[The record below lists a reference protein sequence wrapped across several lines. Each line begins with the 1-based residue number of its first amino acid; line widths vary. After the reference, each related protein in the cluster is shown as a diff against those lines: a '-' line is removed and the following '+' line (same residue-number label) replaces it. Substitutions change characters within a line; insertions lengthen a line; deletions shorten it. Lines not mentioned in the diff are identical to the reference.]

1 MPETIL
7 VVDDDPDIARFVE
20 VNLRSA
26 GYDVS
31 VASDGEEAL
40 ESAAEMRPDLVLLDV
55 MMPRIDGFE
64 VAQRLRRNP
73 QTANTSIIMLT
84 AKALSTDKV
93 LGLTA
98 GADDYIIKP
107 FDPIELLARVKG
119 TLRRAREMRNL
130 SPLTGLPGNIRIQE
144 EIERMVQDDK
154 DFAVLYC
161 DLDNFK
167 TYNDHR
173 GFVQGDRLIQAT
185 AKIIQDAV
193 MEYSGPEGFVGHVGG
208 DDFVGILPPEVADD
222 CATRIV
228 GRFDEGIRE
237 FYEPEDLERG
247 FVEVEDR
254 RGEMQKIPLV
264 SISIGVAMTG
274 KRRFSHYVEA
284 VNVATEMKQYAKR
297 RTGSSFAVDRR
308 SEPSA
313 PPETGPSTT

>member
-26 GYDVS
+26 GYEVS

-40 ESAAEMRPDLVLLDV
+40 TRAAELRPDLVLLDV

-119 TLRRAREMRNL
+119 TLRRAKEMRNL

-144 EIERMVQDDK
+144 EIERMVREDRP
-154 DFAVLYC
+154 FAVLYG

-167 TYNDHR
+167 AYNDQK
-173 GFVQGDRLIQAT
+173 GFVRGDGLIQA
-185 AKIIQDAV
+185 AARVIQDAV
-193 MEYSGPEGFVGHVGG
+193 AEFAGAEGFVGHVGG
-208 DDFVGILPPEVADD
+208 DDFVAVLPPEVAEDV
-222 CATRIV
+222 AKRIV
-228 GRFDEGIRE
+228 ERFDELIPG
-237 FYEPEDLERG
+237 FYEPEDVQRG
-247 FVEVEDR
+247 YVEVEDR
-254 RGEMQKIPLV
+254 RGMLQQVPLV
-264 SISIGVAMTG
+264 GISVGVATTQV
-274 KRRFSHYVEA
+274 RRFAHYGEA
-284 VNVATEMKQYAKR
+284 VSVATEMKQFAKR
-297 RTGSSFAVDRR
+297 EARSSYAIDRR
-308 SEPSA
+308 Q
-313 PPETGPSTT
+313 TG

>member
-40 ESAAEMRPDLVLLDV
+40 EKAAALRPDLVLLDV

-73 QTANTSIIMLT
+73 QTSNTSIIMLT

-119 TLRRAREMRNL
+119 TLRRAKEMRNL

-144 EIERMVQDDK
+144 EIERMVREDRPV
-154 DFAVLYC
+154 AVLYA

-167 TYNDHR
+167 AYNDQK
-173 GFVQGDRLIQAT
+173 GFVRGDRLIQAT
-185 AKIIQDAV
+185 ARIIQDAV
-193 MEYSGPEGFVGHVGG
+193 VEFAGAEGFVGHVGG
-208 DDFVGILPPEVADD
+208 DDFVAVVPPEVAEDV
-222 CATRIV
+222 AKRIV
-228 GRFDEGIRE
+228 ERFDGEVKG
-237 FYEPEDLERG
+237 FYDAEDLERG
-247 FVEVEDR
+247 YVQIEDR
-254 RGEMQKIPLV
+254 KGVLQKIPLAG
-264 SISIGVAMTG
+264 ISVGIATSQI
-274 KRRFSHYVEA
+274 RSFEHYGEA
-284 VNVATEMKQYAKR
+284 VAVATEMKQFAKR
-297 RTGSSFAVDRR
+297 DTRSSYAVDRR
-308 SEPSA
+308 
-313 PPETGPSTT
+313 TT

>member
-1 MPETIL
+1 MPESIL

-31 VASDGEEAL
+31 VASDGEQAL
-40 ESAAEMRPDLVLLDV
+40 EKAGRLRPDLVLLDV

-64 VAQRLRRNP
+64 VAHRLRRNP
-73 QTANTSIIMLT
+73 QTATMSIIMLT
-84 AKALSTDKV
+84 AKALATDKV

-119 TLRRAREMRNL
+119 TLRRAKEMRNL

-144 EIERMVQDDK
+144 EIERMVREDLP
-154 DFAVLYC
+154 FAVVYA

-167 TYNDHR
+167 AYNDQK

-185 AKIIQDAV
+185 AGVVQDAV
-193 MEYSGPEGFVGHVGG
+193 MEFATDGFVGHVGG
-208 DDFVGILPPEVADD
+208 DDFVAVLKPDIVEGVAK
-222 CATRIV
+222 RIV
-228 GRFDEGIRE
+228 EAFDAQISG
-237 FYEPEDLERG
+237 FYEPEEMAQG

-254 RGEMQKIPLV
+254 KGEMQRIPLV
-264 SISIGVAMTG
+264 GISVGIATTDVRSYA
-274 KRRFSHYVEA
+274 HYGEA
-284 VNVATEMKQYAKR
+284 VSMATEMKQFAKR
-297 RTGSSFAVDRR
+297 DARSSYAIDRR
-308 SEPSA
+308 RA
-313 PPETGPSTT
+313 D

>member
-40 ESAAEMRPDLVLLDV
+40 ERAGTLRPDLVLLDV

-73 QTANTSIIMLT
+73 QTSNTSIIMLT

-119 TLRRAREMRNL
+119 TLRRAKEMRNL

-144 EIERMVQDDK
+144 EIERMVREDRP
-154 DFAVLYC
+154 FAVLYS

-167 TYNDHR
+167 AYNDQK
-173 GFVQGDRLIQAT
+173 GFVRGDRLIQAT
-185 AKIIQDAV
+185 ARIIQDAV
-193 MEYSGPEGFVGHVGG
+193 VEYAGSDGFIGHVGG
-208 DDFVGILPPEVADD
+208 DDFVAVVPPEIAEEVAK
-222 CATRIV
+222 RIV
-228 GRFDEGIRE
+228 ERFDAEIAD
-237 FYEPEDLERG
+237 FYEKEDLERG
-247 FVEVEDR
+247 YVEVEDR
-254 RGEMQKIPLV
+254 KGILQKLPLAGV
-264 SISIGVAMTG
+264 SVGIATTQV
-274 KRRFSHYVEA
+274 RRFAHYGEA
-284 VNVATEMKQYAKR
+284 VAVATEMKQFAKR
-297 RTGSSFAVDRR
+297 ETRSSYAVDRR
-308 SEPSA
+308 
-313 PPETGPSTT
+313 TT

>member
-26 GYDVS
+26 GYE
-31 VASDGEEAL
+31 VAVAGDGEEAL
-40 ESAAEMRPDLVLLDV
+40 QRASEMRPDLVLLDV

-119 TLRRAREMRNL
+119 TLRRAKEMRNL

-144 EIERMVQDDK
+144 EIERMVREARP
-154 DFAVLYC
+154 FAVLYC

-167 TYNDHR
+167 AYNDQK
-173 GFVQGDRLIQAT
+173 GFVRGDRLIQAT
-185 AKIIQDAV
+185 ARIIQDAV
-193 MEYSGPEGFVGHVGG
+193 VEFAGSEGFVGHVGG
-208 DDFVGILPPEVADD
+208 DDFVALLPPEVAEDV
-222 CATRIV
+222 AGRIV
-228 GRFDEGIRE
+228 ERFDAHVHE
-237 FYEPEDLERG
+237 FYEDQDLARG
-247 FVEVEDR
+247 YVEVEDR
-254 RGEMQKIPLV
+254 KGVLQRLPLV
-264 SISIGVAMTG
+264 AISIGVATTA
-274 KRRFSHYVEA
+274 RRDFAHYGEA
-284 VNVATEMKQYAKR
+284 VAVATEMKQFAKR
-297 RTGSSFAVDRR
+297 DSGSSYAIDRR
-308 SEPSA
+308 SA
-313 PPETGPSTT
+313 G

>member
-31 VASDGEEAL
+31 VASDGEQAL
-40 ESAAEMRPDLVLLDV
+40 EKAAALRPDLVLLDV

-73 QTANTSIIMLT
+73 QTASTSIIMLT

-119 TLRRAREMRNL
+119 TLRRAKEMRNL

-144 EIERMVQDDK
+144 EIERNVRDDRP
-154 DFAVLYC
+154 FAVLYC

-167 TYNDHR
+167 AYNDEK
-173 GFVQGDRLIQAT
+173 GFVRGDRLIQAT
-185 AKIIQDAV
+185 ARIIQDAV
-193 MEYSGPEGFVGHVGG
+193 VEFAGTDGFVGHVGG
-208 DDFVGILPPEVADD
+208 DDFVAVVPPESAEDI
-222 CATRIV
+222 ATRIV
-228 GRFDEGIRE
+228 ERFDGDIHE
-237 FYEPEDLERG
+237 FYEREDIKRG
-247 FVEVEDR
+247 YIEVEDR
-254 RGEMQKIPLV
+254 KGEMQKLPLAGV
-264 SISIGVAMTG
+264 SVGIATTEV
-274 KRRFSHYVEA
+274 RRFEHYGEA
-284 VNVATEMKQYAKR
+284 VAVATEMKQFAKR
-297 RTGSSFAVDRR
+297 EPRSWYAIDRR
-308 SEPSA
+308 KID
-313 PPETGPSTT
+313 

>member
-31 VASDGEEAL
+31 VAADGEEAL
-40 ESAAEMRPDLVLLDV
+40 ARAAELRPDLVLLDV

-119 TLRRAREMRNL
+119 TLRRAKEMRNL

-144 EIERMVQDDK
+144 EIERMVREGR

-167 TYNDHR
+167 AYNDQK
-173 GFVQGDRLIQAT
+173 GFVRGDRLIQAS
-185 AKIIQDAV
+185 ARIIQDAV
-193 MEYSGPEGFVGHVGG
+193 VEFAGSEGFVGHVGG
-208 DDFVGILPPEVADD
+208 DDFVAMMPPEVAEEV
-222 CATRIV
+222 AVRIV
-228 GRFDEGIRE
+228 GRFDGQIHE
-237 FYEPEDLERG
+237 FYENEDLERG

-254 RGEMQKIPLV
+254 KGVMQKLPLV
-264 SISIGVAMTG
+264 GMSIGIATTA
-274 KRRFSHYVEA
+274 KRAFAHYGEA
-284 VNVATEMKQYAKR
+284 VAVATEMKQFAKR
-297 RTGSSFAVDRR
+297 DVGSSFAVDRR
-308 SEPSA
+308 AVA
-313 PPETGPSTT
+313 P

>member
-40 ESAAEMRPDLVLLDV
+40 DKAGTLRPDLVLLDV

-73 QTANTSIIMLT
+73 QTSNTSIIMLT

-119 TLRRAREMRNL
+119 TLRRAKEMRNL

-144 EIERMVQDDK
+144 EIERMVREDRP
-154 DFAVLYC
+154 FAVLYA

-167 TYNDHR
+167 AYNDQK
-173 GFVQGDRLIQAT
+173 GFVRGDRLIQST
-185 AKIIQDAV
+185 ARIIQDAV
-193 MEYSGPEGFVGHVGG
+193 VEFAGSDGFVGHVGG
-208 DDFVGILPPEVADD
+208 DDFVAVLPPDIAEDTAK
-222 CATRIV
+222 RIV
-228 GRFDEGIRE
+228 ERFDGEIHD
-237 FYEPEDLERG
+237 FYEKEDLERG
-247 FVEVEDR
+247 YVEVEDR
-254 RGEMQKIPLV
+254 KGVLQRLPLAGV
-264 SISIGVAMTG
+264 SVGIATTQV
-274 KRRFSHYVEA
+274 RRFAHYGEA
-284 VNVATEMKQYAKR
+284 VAVATEMKQFAKR
-297 RTGSSFAVDRR
+297 DARSSYAVDRR
-308 SEPSA
+308 
-313 PPETGPSTT
+313 TIT

>member
-1 MPETIL
+1 MAETIL

-26 GYDVS
+26 GYEVS

-40 ESAAEMRPDLVLLDV
+40 DQAKTIRPDLILLDV

-64 VAQRLRRNP
+64 VAQRVRRNP

-144 EIERMVQDDK
+144 EIERMVQDGK
-154 DFAVLYC
+154 PFSVLYN

-167 TYNDHR
+167 AYNDHK
-173 GFVQGDRLIQAT
+173 GFVNGDRLIQAT
-185 AKIIQDAV
+185 ARIIQDAV
-193 MEYSGPEGFVGHVGG
+193 LEFTGPEGFVGHVGG
-208 DDFVGILPPEVADD
+208 DDFVAVAGPEVSEEIAR
-222 CATRIV
+222 RIV
-228 GRFDEGIRE
+228 ERFNEEIKD
-237 FYEPEDLERG
+237 FYEQEDLDRG
-247 FVEVEDR
+247 YVEVEDR

-264 SISIGVAMTG
+264 SISIGIASTD
-274 KRRFSHYVEA
+274 RRKFSHYVEA

-297 RTGSSFAVDRR
+297 DVGSSYAVDRR
-308 SEPSA
+308 MVEGQ
-313 PPETGPSTT
+313 EGSTE